1 MMLEQSD
8 TNTEE
13 NHGGL
18 FIKGYTKSVLHV
30 FVSLRDETIKLS
42 EEDEGGNFMVLD

>member
-1 MMLEQSD
+1 MMLERSD
-8 TNTEE
+8 TNTDE

-18 FIKGYTKSVLHV
+18 CIKRYTKSALHV
-30 FVSLRDETIKLS
+30 FVSLRGETIKPS